1 MEKWVIGK
9 EIRRVVFST
18 IDNRNYNRKVQQA
31 IEYIELNDGSRIV
44 FGTGQ
49 TEDLPF
55 TYALYQ
61 KAVQKRDRIIKPNQ

>member
-1 MEKWVIGK
+1 MTRKLVEKCVIGK
-9 EIRRVVFST
+9 EIKRVVFSA

-49 TEDLPF
+49 TEDWPF
-55 TYALYQ
+55 VYALYQ
-61 KAVQKRDRIIKPNQ
+61 KALRKT